1 MSWTRYTFLNVHI
14 LKICLYRYIPTDCSK
29 IIVKVSDKECQK
41 YYKNDN
47 GGRDYDDN
55 GNPVQYPDLGNKED
69 CFTNVNWTWGIN
81 NYSVLSG
88 LLNYFEVFAPPWSL
102 NHFLRKNSPWLLNI
116 FSMVTIF
123 HLFNRSSLILR
134 LPNILSK

>member
-1 MSWTRYTFLNVHI
+1 MCF
-14 LKICLYRYIPTDCSK
+14 YRYIPTDCSK

-69 CFTNVNWTWGIN
+69 CFTNVNWT
-81 NYSVLSG
+81 
-88 LLNYFEVFAPPWSL
+88 
-102 NHFLRKNSPWLLNI
+102 
-116 FSMVTIF
+116 
-123 HLFNRSSLILR
+123 
-134 LPNILSK
+134 

>member
-1 MSWTRYTFLNVHI
+1 MSRTIYTLLNVHI
-14 LKICLYRYIPTDCSK
+14 LKICFYRYIPTACSK

-69 CFTNVNWTWGIN
+69 CFTNVNWT
-81 NYSVLSG
+81 
-88 LLNYFEVFAPPWSL
+88 
-102 NHFLRKNSPWLLNI
+102 
-116 FSMVTIF
+116 
-123 HLFNRSSLILR
+123 
-134 LPNILSK
+134 

>member
-1 MSWTRYTFLNVHI
+1 MSRTRCTFLNFHI
-14 LKICLYRYIPTDCSK
+14 LKIFFYRYIPTDCSK

-69 CFTNVNWTWGIN
+69 CFTNVNWT
-81 NYSVLSG
+81 
-88 LLNYFEVFAPPWSL
+88 
-102 NHFLRKNSPWLLNI
+102 
-116 FSMVTIF
+116 
-123 HLFNRSSLILR
+123 
-134 LPNILSK
+134 